1 MSEVDVLERAARAL
15 RAAHTGEREGSGFT
29 RARILG
35 SFHRE
40 RRQRILRWAVFSPL
54 ASLLLVGSA
63 WAQSTGK
70 WPVVWRAVTAVFVSA
85 PAEPEPVQGS
95 SHEGSAASP
104 KEGRQAA
111 AAPEIDAPLPSA
123 PHLGTQPPEAGVEP
137 SAASA
142 AEPPAA
148 KPSEAARRTR
158 PRAVSTNTRDQGP
171 PAPPS
176 AGKRSADSIEKR
188 PAPDVA
194 SDPELASFRAAH
206 DLHFQNAQPRK
217 AIDAYAAYLDA
228 FPDGRF
234 VPEAR
239 YNTALNWIKLGDKKR
254 AREALRPFA
263 SGRHGDYRREEAEQ
277 LLNALR

>member
-1 MSEVDVLERAARAL
+1 MSDVDVLERAARAL

-70 WPVVWRAVTAVFVSA
+70 WPVVWRAVTSVFVAAPSEPDPVRGGSRAGGARSPQQGSREGAAAELEAPLTPPPVDSSPPEPAPESA
-85 PAEPEPVQGS
+85 PEPALESTPEPPAPKIRTAPRRARAS
-95 SHEGSAASP
+95 SASSPNHAASASTRRAGP
-104 KEGRQAA
+104 VEE
-111 AAPEIDAPLPSA
+111 P
-123 PHLGTQPPEAGVEP
+123 QPPE
-137 SAASA
+137 
-142 AEPPAA
+142 
-148 KPSEAARRTR
+148 
-158 PRAVSTNTRDQGP
+158 
-171 PAPPS
+171 
-176 AGKRSADSIEKR
+176 
-188 PAPDVA
+188 VA
-194 SDPELASFRAAH
+194 SDPELASFRTAH
-206 DLHFQNAQPRK
+206 DLHFQSAQPRK
-217 AIDAYAAYLDA
+217 AIAAYAAYLDA
-228 FPDGRF
+228 FPSGRF

-254 AREALRPFA
+254 AREALRPFV